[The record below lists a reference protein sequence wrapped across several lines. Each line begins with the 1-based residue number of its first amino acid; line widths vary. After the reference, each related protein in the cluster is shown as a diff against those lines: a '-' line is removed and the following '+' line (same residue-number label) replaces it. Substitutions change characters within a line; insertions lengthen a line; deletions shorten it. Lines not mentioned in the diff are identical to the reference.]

1 MYLSYN
7 DVFHH
12 RPAFRE
18 LAELVEAVRETRRAL
33 FFGRKRRRKVFR
45 VLV

>member
-18 LAELVEAVRETRRAL
+18 LAELVDAVRETHRAPL
-33 FFGRKRRRKVFR
+33 FFGTRRRKGFR